1 MAETAVQQ
9 IKGKQKAALLLM
21 GLDAPT
27 AGELLKGLDTQTV
40 QELALELAVLDAS
53 GYRDSIESIEIAAD
67 FCNNLRGGET
77 PQFKNFLDEML
88 RNAVGGDKAKQIETE
103 IGNLLHRRDPFMRV
117 RSVDSKVLTKAI
129 ENEHPQA
136 IGVILAELDAK
147 KSSEVLSL
155 LGEGVRLSVISRM
168 TGKENVGIEAK
179 LRIASMVNERL
190 KAMSKPEAVAAAA
203 ATEAPD
209 QSLRKVAVILRN
221 LAKEVRDSLI
231 NAIKEKD
238 TEAADKVAE
247 LMIIWED
254 IVFVTDRSLQQALR
268 GIDAK
273 KFALA
278 LNNADQ
284 AIQKKIR
291 SNISE
296 RANSMIDEEISLM
309 ASPKKEDIATS
320 REDIVKILRELNIKG
335 ELLFIE
341 S

>member
-1 MAETAVQQ
+1 MAESTIQL
-9 IKGKQKAALLLM
+9 KGKQKAAMLLM
-21 GLDAPT
+21 GLDAPM
-27 AGELLKGLDTQTV
+27 AGDLLKGMDPQTV
-40 QELALELAVLDAS
+40 QELALEIAVLDAS
-53 GYRDSIESIEIAAD
+53 GYRDSRESMELAAD
-67 FCNNLRGGET
+67 FCNYLRSGET
-77 PQFKNFLDEML
+77 TQFKNFLDEML
-88 RNAVGGDKAKQIETE
+88 KNAVGTEKALQIEKE
-103 IGNLLHRRDPFMRV
+103 VGSLLQRRDPFMPI
-117 RSVDSKVLTKAI
+117 RSVDAHVLTKAI

-136 IGVILAELDAK
+136 IGVILSELDPK
-147 KSSEVLSL
+147 RSSEVLGL

-190 KAMSKPEAVAAAA
+190 KAMARPEAVAAAPQ
-203 ATEAPD
+203 APD

-221 LAKEVRDSLI
+221 LGKEVRDGLI

-238 TEAADKVAE
+238 SEAADKVAE

-273 KFALA
+273 KFAFA
-278 LNNADQ
+278 LHNADA
-284 AIQKKIR
+284 AIKQKIR

-296 RANSMIDEEISLM
+296 RANTMIDEETSLM
-309 ASPKKEDIATS
+309 SSPKKEDVAAAK
-320 REDIVKILRELNIKG
+320 EDIVKILRDLNIKG
-335 ELLFIE
+335 ELMFIE

>member
-1 MAETAVQQ
+1 MAEATIQL
-9 IKGKQKAALLLM
+9 KGKQKAAMLLM

-27 AGELLKGLDTQTV
+27 AGDLLKGMDPQTV
-40 QELALELAVLDAS
+40 QELALEIAVLDAS
-53 GYRDSIESIEIAAD
+53 GYRDSKESMELAAD
-67 FCNNLRGGET
+67 FCNYLRSGDT
-77 PQFKNFLDEML
+77 TQFKNFLDEML
-88 RNAVGGDKAKQIETE
+88 KNAVGTDKAMQIEKE
-103 IGNLLHRRDPFMRV
+103 VGSLLHRRDPFMPI
-117 RSVDSKVLTKAI
+117 RSVEAQVLTKAI

-136 IGVILAELDAK
+136 IGVILSELDPK
-147 KSSEVLSL
+147 RSSEVLSL

-168 TGKENVGIEAK
+168 TGKENIGIEAK

-190 KAMSKPEAVAAAA
+190 KAMARPEAVAAAA
-203 ATEAPD
+203 QAPD

-221 LAKEVRDSLI
+221 LGKEVRDGLI

-238 TEAADKVAE
+238 SEAADKVAE

-254 IVFVTDRSLQQALR
+254 LVFVTDRSLQQALR

-278 LNNADQ
+278 LNNADA
-284 AIQKKIR
+284 AIKQKIR

-296 RANSMIDEEISLM
+296 RANAMIDEEISLM
-309 ASPKKEDIATS
+309 SSPKKEDIAAAK
-320 REDIVKILRELNIKG
+320 EDIVKILRDLNIKG
-335 ELLFIE
+335 ELMFIE

>member
-1 MAETAVQQ
+1 MAEATIQ

-27 AGELLKGLDTQTV
+27 AGELLKGMDSQTV

-53 GYRDSIESIEIAAD
+53 GYRDSKESMELAAD
-67 FCNNLRGGET
+67 FCNYLRSGET
-77 PQFKNFLDEML
+77 TQFKSFLTEML
-88 RNAVGGDKAKQIETE
+88 KNAVGTDKAMQIEKE
-103 IGNLLHRRDPFMRV
+103 IGNLLHRRDPFMPI
-117 RSVDSKVLTKAI
+117 RSVESAVLTKAI
-129 ENEHPQA
+129 ESEHPQA
-136 IGVILAELDAK
+136 IGVILSELDPK

-190 KAMSKPEAVAAAA
+190 KAMSQPEAVAAAPQA
-203 ATEAPD
+203 AD

-221 LAKEVRDSLI
+221 LAKEVRDGLI
-231 NAIKEKD
+231 GAIKEKD
-238 TEAADKVAE
+238 SEAAGKVAE

-278 LNNADQ
+278 LNNADA
-284 AIQKKIR
+284 AIKQKIK

-296 RANSMIDEEISLM
+296 RANTMIDEETSLM
-309 ASPKKEDIATS
+309 ASPKKEDIAAA
-320 REDIVKILRELNIKG
+320 REDVVKILRDLNIKG
-335 ELLFIE
+335 ELMFVE

>member
-1 MAETAVQQ
+1 MVETIQL
-9 IKGKQKAALLLM
+9 KSKQKAAMLLM
-21 GLDAPT
+21 SLDAPT
-27 AGELLKGLDTQTV
+27 AGELLKGMDTQTV
-40 QELALELAVLDAS
+40 QELALEIAVLDAS
-53 GYRDSIESIEIAAD
+53 GYRDSKESLELAAD
-67 FCNNLRGGET
+67 FCNYLRSGDT
-77 PQFKNFLDEML
+77 TQFKSFLDEML
-88 RNAVGGDKAKQIETE
+88 KNAVGAEKAKQIEQE
-103 IGNLLHRRDPFMRV
+103 IGDLLHRRDPFMPI
-117 RSVDSKVLTKAI
+117 RSVDAKVLTKAI

-136 IGVILAELDAK
+136 IGTILAELDAK

-190 KAMSKPEAVAAAA
+190 KAMARPEAVAAAQPPA
-203 ATEAPD
+203 D

-221 LAKEVRDSLI
+221 LGKEVRDGLI
-231 NAIKEKD
+231 GAIKEKD
-238 TEAADKVAE
+238 AEAADKVAE

-254 IVFVTDRSLQQALR
+254 IVFITDRSLQQALR

-278 LNNADQ
+278 FHNADN
-284 AIQKKIR
+284 AIKQKIR

-296 RANSMIDEEISLM
+296 RANSMIDEETSLM
-309 ASPKKEDIATS
+309 ASPKKEDVAAA
-320 REDIVKILRELNIKG
+320 REEIVKILRNLNIKG
-335 ELLFIE
+335 ELMFVE

>member
-1 MAETAVQQ
+1 MVEATIQL
-9 IKGKQKAALLLM
+9 KGKQKAALLLM

-27 AGELLKGLDTQTV
+27 AGELLKGMDAQTV

-53 GYRDSIESIEIAAD
+53 GYRDSKESMELAAD
-67 FCNNLRGGET
+67 FCNYLRSGET
-77 PQFKNFLDEML
+77 TQFKSFLNEML
-88 RNAVGGDKAKQIETE
+88 KNAVGNDKALQIEKE
-103 IGNLLHRRDPFMRV
+103 IGSMLHRRDPFMPI
-117 RSVDSKVLTKAI
+117 RSVESAVLTKAI

-136 IGVILAELDAK
+136 IGVILSELDAK

-190 KAMSKPEAVAAAA
+190 KAMAQPEAVAV
-203 ATEAPD
+203 TTRAPD

-221 LAKEVRDSLI
+221 LGKELRDGLI
-231 NAIKEKD
+231 GAIKEKD
-238 TEAADKVAE
+238 SDAADKVAE

-254 IVFVTDRSLQQALR
+254 LVFVTDRSLQQALR

-278 LNNADQ
+278 FNNADPTIKQ
-284 AIQKKIR
+284 KIR

-296 RANSMIDEEISLM
+296 RANTMIDEETSLM
-309 ASPKKEDIATS
+309 SSPKKEDVATA
-320 REDIVKILRELNIKG
+320 REDIVKILRDLNIKG
-335 ELLFIE
+335 ELMFIE

>member
-1 MAETAVQQ
+1 MAEATIQL
-9 IKGKQKAALLLM
+9 KGKQKAALLLM

-27 AGELLKGLDTQTV
+27 AGELLKGMDAQTV

-53 GYRDSIESIEIAAD
+53 GYRDSKESMELAAD
-67 FCNNLRGGET
+67 FCNYLRSGET
-77 PQFKNFLDEML
+77 TQFKSFLDEML
-88 RNAVGGDKAKQIETE
+88 KNAVGNDKALQIEKE
-103 IGNLLHRRDPFMRV
+103 ISSLLHRRDPFMPI
-117 RSVDSKVLTKAI
+117 RSVESAVLTKAI

-136 IGVILAELDAK
+136 IGVILSELDAK
-147 KSSEVLSL
+147 KSSEVISL

-190 KAMSKPEAVAAAA
+190 KAMARPEAVAAAPQ
-203 ATEAPD
+203 APD

-221 LAKEVRDSLI
+221 LGKELRDGLI
-231 NAIKEKD
+231 GAIKEKD
-238 TEAADKVAE
+238 SDAADKVAE

-273 KFALA
+273 KFALSF
-278 LNNADQ
+278 NNADA
-284 AIQKKIR
+284 AIKQKIR

-296 RANSMIDEEISLM
+296 RANAMIDEETSLM
-309 ASPKKEDIATS
+309 SSPKKEDVAAA
-320 REDIVKILRELNIKG
+320 REDIVKILRDLNIKG
-335 ELLFIE
+335 ELMFIE

>member
-1 MAETAVQQ
+1 MPEATIQL
-9 IKGKQKAALLLM
+9 KGKQKAAMMLM

-27 AGELLKGLDTQTV
+27 AGELLRGMDSQTV

-53 GYRDSIESIEIAAD
+53 GYRGSKESIDLAID
-67 FCNNLRGGET
+67 FCNYLRGGDT
-77 PQFKNFLDEML
+77 FQFKTFLSEML
-88 RNAVGGDKAKQIETE
+88 KNAVGNEKAQLIEKD
-103 IGNLLHRRDPFMRV
+103 IGSMLHRRDPFMPI
-117 RSVDSKVLTKAI
+117 RSIEPAVLARAI

-136 IGVILAELDAK
+136 IGTVLSELEPK

-168 TGKENVGIEAK
+168 TSKETVGIEAK
-179 LRIASMVNERL
+179 LRIANIINERL
-190 KAMSKPEAVAAAA
+190 KAMAKPEAAAA
-203 ATEAPD
+203 AQPAAD

-221 LAKEVRDSLI
+221 LTKEVRDGLVG
-231 NAIKEKD
+231 AIKEKD
-238 TEAADKVAE
+238 AAAADKVSE

-254 IVFVTDRSLQQALR
+254 ITFIADRSLQQALR

-278 LNNADQ
+278 FNNADE
-284 AIQKKIR
+284 AIKKKIR

-296 RANSMIDEEISLM
+296 RANAMIDEEISLM
-309 ASPKKEDIATS
+309 AAPKKEDVAAA
-320 REDIVKILRELNIKG
+320 REDIVKILREANVKG
-335 ELLFIE
+335 ELMFIE